1 MDDDGCE
8 PVSCGSTGVRRTWA
22 LAWSPWGSPVII
34 DLSQPVHND
43 SPVYPGDPI
52 VSFTPAATV
61 AEDGYNLLHVRMG
74 SQTGTHVDAPYH
86 FFNDGA
92 PVDEL
97 PLDLFLGRAVIADVR
112 RKDQRGRIEWEDLAP
127 VADQLGPGRILVL
140 HTGWD
145 QHWDSALYFDHPF
158 LTNEAASRVI
168 ATGVRAV
175 ALDAPSLDETVLSG
189 PSNGRFPAHRAVLGS
204 GGIIVEN
211 LTNLSAI
218 STPHPILS
226 VLPLRF
232 AGADGAPVRA
242 VALDVHDLG

>member
-1 MDDDGCE
+1 M
-8 PVSCGSTGVRRTWA
+8 
-22 LAWSPWGSPVII
+22 II

-61 AEDGYNLLHVRMG
+61 AQDRYNLLHVRMG

-97 PLDLFLGRAVIADVR
+97 PLDLFFGPAVIADVR
-112 RKDQRGRIEWEDLAP
+112 GKDRRGRIEWEDLAP
-127 VADQLGPGRILVL
+127 VADRLGPGRVLVL

-145 QHWDSALYFDHPF
+145 QHWGSAGYFDHPF
-158 LTNEAASRVI
+158 LTGEAASRVV

-175 ALDAPSLDETVLSG
+175 GLDAPSLDETVLSE
-189 PSNGRFPAHRAVLGS
+189 PSTGHFAAHRAVLGA
-204 GGIIVEN
+204 GGVIVEN

-218 STPHPILS
+218 NTPHPILS

-232 AGADGAPVRA
+232 TGADGAPVRA
-242 VALDVHDLG
+242 VALEMHSLD